1 MDLRRSK
8 YILPNLFT
16 LASLFFGLLAVMACF
31 PGTDEGFKRAAVAI
45 LIAMVAD
52 ALDGRV
58 ARMTRTETR
67 FGVQLDS
74 LADLVSFGVA
84 PAVLAWA
91 FSLHHLDAFGR
102 LLGPLPAFL
111 FVACGAMRLA
121 RFNLMAHVDAP
132 PSPFFLGLP
141 IPAAAVIVATA
152 VWMSLDTGL
161 GTRGRLVL
169 MTVGMPTLGL
179 LMVSTIRYRSFKHI
193 RLGVPARIALLVAM
207 AGIIVLAWRTRAS
220 VVLLS
225 AGIAYIIM
233 GPAEWLVRR
242 IRRRRRRSLENN

>member
-1 MDLRRSK
+1 M
-8 YILPNLFT
+8 
-16 LASLFFGLLAVMACF
+16 
-31 PGTDEGFKRAAVAI
+31 
-45 LIAMVAD
+45 
-52 ALDGRV
+52 
-58 ARMTRTETR
+58 
-67 FGVQLDS
+67 
-74 LADLVSFGVA
+74 
-84 PAVLAWA
+84 
-91 FSLHHLDAFGR
+91 
-102 LLGPLPAFL
+102 
-111 FVACGAMRLA
+111 
-121 RFNLMAHVDAP
+121 
-132 PSPFFLGLP
+132 
-141 IPAAAVIVATA
+141 IVATA

>member
-102 LLGPLPAFL
+102 LLGPLPHSCSWLAGRCVWRGSISWPTWMLRPRPSSWAFP
-111 FVACGAMRLA
+111 FRLP
-121 RFNLMAHVDAP
+121 R
-132 PSPFFLGLP
+132 
-141 IPAAAVIVATA
+141 
-152 VWMSLDTGL
+152 
-161 GTRGRLVL
+161 
-169 MTVGMPTLGL
+169 
-179 LMVSTIRYRSFKHI
+179 
-193 RLGVPARIALLVAM
+193 
-207 AGIIVLAWRTRAS
+207 
-220 VVLLS
+220 
-225 AGIAYIIM
+225 
-233 GPAEWLVRR
+233 
-242 IRRRRRRSLENN
+242 